1 MKTNL
6 IIKFVTAVLMFAGIS
21 VAAMAQ
27 TRTVN
32 GTVVEKT
39 SDGDLPM
46 AGVFVKV
53 QGQNIG
59 TTTDAEGNYS
69 LDVPEGTV
77 LEFSFMGYDTAV
89 ETVGDRAKIDVVMS
103 PAAVMLDDLVVIGYG
118 VQKRS
123 DVAGSVTSIKA
134 EDIVSYPAS
143 NVAEMLR
150 GKAAGVTVSMSSG
163 APGSGSSIQ
172 VRGTRSLL
180 DGSNSPLYVIDGVSA
195 SSTEFNAL
203 NPDDV
208 SNIEILKDAASQ
220 AIYGAR
226 AANGVILVTTKR
238 GEEGKPTVT
247 FNTTISSQHLWRN
260 FDFYSPEEWY
270 ELRRQAVANDAG
282 IDDPEIIAALTPAD
296 VLQDEMM
303 EKAYAEGKS
312 TDWES
317 LMFSPAIMQRYNLG
331 IRGGGQKFKIAS
343 SLGYLDQKGMSVVG
357 SKYKRFNFRVNADY
371 DVFKWLTIGVTS
383 SLVKSS
389 NLAASS
395 GLNTHITRPPYGLA
409 YDDDGNILQYINSS
423 GDKNP
428 LYDAQY
434 EKEQTDANIIRLNGY
449 IDIHPFKGFSY
460 RLNAGYYNRFSENGA
475 YKKKEFTSG
484 GAAGSMSNS
493 SAYKYT
499 IENIFNY
506 DIPFRNQNHSLV
518 LTGVIGYEHETSSSL
533 GFGADNVPVDE
544 FWWHMIADGE
554 NTSQS
559 HSFSEYYILSYLLRA
574 QYNFK
579 DRYIVNAAV
588 RRDGSSR
595 FGKNNKWGTF
605 PSISAA
611 WRISQEPW
619 MKKATWVSN
628 LKLRASIGMVGNQ
641 GGIGN
646 YETLGT
652 VTDYRYE
659 FGDNYYT
666 GYLPGNSLPNQS
678 LQWESTTSANFGV
691 DFGFFKN
698 RLNGTIEYYNTT
710 TNNLLFNREINSVL
724 GYTRITDNVAKTRT
738 TGWDISLDGYIINK
752 KDLVWNIGV
761 VYSVF
766 DNKILRLSGE
776 VDENGNPINDI
787 NNRWFIGSPINVLY
801 DYKTDGIYQYEDFE
815 GQNPDGTWILKN
827 TVDTDGDGIADAPL
841 QRDDVVEPGKVKI
854 VDKNG
859 DGKINGDD
867 RYIIRTDPEFT
878 ASINMS
884 FRYKGFDFFM
894 DWYGVYGAVRRNS
907 YLSESNNGGS
917 LQGKLNGIKVNYWT
931 PDNPSN
937 EWPRPSFN
945 SLTTYQNA
953 LAITDASYIRLR
965 TLAIGY
971 TLPKKAL
978 KALRM
983 QNIRIGLTATN
994 LLTFT
999 KYLSYSPEA
1008 TTGAYPEARQF
1019 AVSLNLTF

>member
-1 MKTNL
+1 MKTNHF
-6 IIKFVTAVLMFAGIS
+6 IKAAAVFLALAGIS

-27 TRTVN
+27 NQTVK

-39 SDGDLPM
+39 SDGEAPM

-53 QGQNIG
+53 HDRNIG
-59 TTTDAEGNYS
+59 TTTDLEGKYS
-69 LDVPEGTV
+69 IEVPSGTV
-77 LEFSFMGYDTAV
+77 LEFSFMGYETISEAV
-89 ETVGDRAKIDVVMS
+89 GQRGIVNVVMS
-103 PAAVMLDDLVVIGYG
+103 PSAVVLDDLVVIGYG

-134 EDIVSYPAS
+134 EDMMSYPAS

-163 APGSGSSIQ
+163 APGEGSTILI
-172 VRGTRSLL
+172 RGTRSLL
-180 DGSNSPLYVIDGVSA
+180 DKSNQPLYVIDGVSA
-195 SSTEFNAL
+195 SDTEFNAL

-208 SNIEILKDAASQ
+208 ANIEILKDAASQ

-226 AANGVILVTTKR
+226 AANGVILITTKR
-238 GEEGKPTVT
+238 GEENKPTVT

-260 FDFYSPEEWY
+260 FDFYSPEEFY

-282 IDDPEIIAALTPAD
+282 IDDPDIIASLTPAD

-303 EKAYAEGKS
+303 EKAYAEGKF

-331 IRGGGQKFKIAS
+331 VRGGGKKFKIAS
-343 SLGYLDQKGMSVVG
+343 SLGYLNQKGMSKVG
-357 SKYKRFNFRVNADY
+357 SRYQRANFRINADY
-371 DVFKWLTIGVTS
+371 DAYNWLTIGVTT
-383 SLVKSS
+383 SLVKSW

-395 GLNTHITRPPYGLA
+395 GLNTHITRPPLGMA
-409 YDDDGNILQYINSS
+409 YDDEGNILQYINSS

-475 YKKKEFTSG
+475 YKKKEFTGG
-484 GAAGSMSNS
+484 GAAGSMEHKTS
-493 SAYKYT
+493 YKYT
-499 IENIFNY
+499 LENIFNY

-518 LTGVIGYEHETSSSL
+518 LTGVIGMEHEITSEL

-554 NTSQS
+554 NTLQD
-559 HSFSEYYILSYLLRA
+559 HSFGEYYILSYLLRA

-579 DRYIVNAAV
+579 DRYIINAAV

-595 FGKNNKWGTF
+595 FGRNNKWGTF
-605 PSISAA
+605 PSVSAA

-619 MKKATWVSN
+619 MKKVRWVSN

-641 GGIGN
+641 GGIDN

-678 LQWESTTSANFGV
+678 LQWEATTSANFGV

-710 TNNLLFNREINSVL
+710 TNNLLFDREINSVL

-752 KDLVWNIGV
+752 RDLVWNIGV

-776 VDENGNPINDI
+776 VDENGVPLNDI

-801 DYKTDGIYQYEDFE
+801 STTTRQTVSTSMKTSKGR
-815 GQNPDGTWILKN
+815 IL
-827 TVDTDGDGIADAPL
+827 T
-841 QRDDVVEPGKVKI
+841 EPG
-854 VDKNG
+854 
-859 DGKINGDD
+859 
-867 RYIIRTDPEFT
+867 
-878 ASINMS
+878 S
-884 FRYKGFDFFM
+884 
-894 DWYGVYGAVRRNS
+894 
-907 YLSESNNGGS
+907 
-917 LQGKLNGIKVNYWT
+917 
-931 PDNPSN
+931 
-937 EWPRPSFN
+937 
-945 SLTTYQNA
+945 
-953 LAITDASYIRLR
+953 
-965 TLAIGY
+965 
-971 TLPKKAL
+971 
-978 KALRM
+978 
-983 QNIRIGLTATN
+983 
-994 LLTFT
+994 
-999 KYLSYSPEA
+999 
-1008 TTGAYPEARQF
+1008 
-1019 AVSLNLTF
+1019 